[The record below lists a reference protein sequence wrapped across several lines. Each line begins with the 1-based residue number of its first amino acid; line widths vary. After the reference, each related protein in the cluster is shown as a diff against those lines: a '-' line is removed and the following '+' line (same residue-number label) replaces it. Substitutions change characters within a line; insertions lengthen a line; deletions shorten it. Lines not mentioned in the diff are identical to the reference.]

1 MLDTCRLASY
11 VPKGKEKQAMK
22 QQKAMLIA
30 LIVICLTVIVTAL
43 VTRKDLCEVRL
54 RTARRRSLSSQ
65 LTNLRS
71 KRPGEEKS
79 LATSDVSGILNAP
92 ALNPLRRVYFIC
104 KYFYK
109 NNAHTQHKTKSIT
122 DKKGA

>member
-1 MLDTCRLASY
+1 M
-11 VPKGKEKQAMK
+11 
-22 QQKAMLIA
+22 
-30 LIVICLTVIVTAL
+30 
-43 VTRKDLCEVRL
+43 
-54 RTARRRSLSSQ
+54 
-65 LTNLRS
+65 
-71 KRPGEEKS
+71 
-79 LATSDVSGILNAP
+79 SGILNAP